1 MKKVL
6 IKNLRK
12 GPRAGRNKRVLP
24 NRRYQMV
31 GTERGVERAKKYYY
45 GAKND
50 KKREKRKS

>member
-6 IKNLRK
+6 IKNFRK

-50 KKREKRKS
+50 KEREQRKS